1 VSLRKRTEPDHDL
14 TASAESE
21 QMPDPS
27 LADMPPPSPESMTK
41 PASNAPRRFGP
52 PANLSPVPRKL
63 AIQLSASR
71 HVPDTALDWL
81 DAAAGRIRAV
91 STRGHMH
98 RYLGEVRQDSFGIG
112 MPEGYLT
119 LAVADGVGSSS
130 ASHTGSAFA
139 ARTSVRRT
147 DLMQALDQPGTAAV
161 SLDFLTNTMHTLA
174 AEAGLQ
180 PRQLSTTLVLAAI
193 ADRQPPEGDIE
204 VTLAQVGDS
213 SAWRLRDGQWT
224 ELGAEAEDA
233 ESPIITAVESL
244 PLYPKARVWRETF
257 HPGETLALV
266 SDGVGNILPANRGF
280 ADALAALWQVDA
292 PAPAELL
299 SVLDATVKS
308 YDDDRTFVGLRFA
321 DRPE

>member
-1 VSLRKRTEPDHDL
+1 MSLRKQPEPDHDP
-14 TASAESE
+14 TVSAESE
-21 QMPDPS
+21 QTSDAS
-27 LADMPPPSPESMTK
+27 LAAVPPPSPEPMTK
-41 PASNAPRRFGP
+41 SASNAPRRFGP
-52 PANLSPVPRKL
+52 PANLSPVPRRL
-63 AIQLSASR
+63 AMQLSASR

-81 DAAAGRIRAV
+81 DAAVGRVRAL

-98 RYLGEVRQDSFGIG
+98 RYAGEVRQDSFGIG
-112 MPEGYLT
+112 TPEGYLT

-130 ASHTGSAFA
+130 ASHIGSAFA
-139 ARTSVRRT
+139 ARTSVT
-147 DLMQALDQPGTAAV
+147 LTTLTQALDAPGTVAV
-161 SLDFLTNTMHTLA
+161 SLGYLTSTMHTLA
-174 AEAGLQ
+174 AEAGLE

-193 ADRQPPEGDIE
+193 ADQQPSEGGFE
-204 VTLAQVGDS
+204 VILAQVGDS

-224 ELGAEAEDA
+224 ELGAEPEDA
-233 ESPIITAVESL
+233 ESPIITAVESM
-244 PLYPKARVWRETF
+244 PLHPTARVWRETF

-266 SDGVGNILPANRGF
+266 SDGVGNILPANREF

-321 DRPE
+321 DRAE